1 MVKTN
6 LQNSPSPIASNS
18 FHYQNYEVFISLLTA
33 LGWKRVI
40 LQRRREKRK
49 RKINNSMTAFQ
60 VGNGEIEDKKV
71 LKKRRKERVATR
83 DGKS

>member
-1 MVKTN
+1 
-6 LQNSPSPIASNS
+6 
-18 FHYQNYEVFISLLTA
+18 
-33 LGWKRVI
+33 
-40 LQRRREKRK
+40 
-49 RKINNSMTAFQ
+49 MTAFQ